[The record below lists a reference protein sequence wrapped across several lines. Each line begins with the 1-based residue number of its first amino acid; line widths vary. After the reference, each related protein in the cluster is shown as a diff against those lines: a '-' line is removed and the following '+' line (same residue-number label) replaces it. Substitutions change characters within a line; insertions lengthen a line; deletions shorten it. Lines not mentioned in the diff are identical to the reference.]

1 MTETNVILIATAKA
15 KPGMEEKVRKTLM
28 ALVAPTR
35 SEEGCVQY
43 NLHQSKDDPSL
54 FMFYENWIN
63 QEALDDHIQTVH
75 LQALLNAA
83 DEILEEP
90 LNVTSWAMIS

>member
-75 LQALLNAA
+75 LQALLNVA
-83 DEILEEP
+83 DEILDGP
-90 LNVTSWAMIS
+90 LDVTSWEMIS